1 MGVYKCISKRL
12 KCDKALA
19 EIPQK
24 LSTLNLLPYFPLVKI
39 VENNEK
45 ILTKKPR
52 LTNSS

>member
-24 LSTLNLLPYFPLVKI
+24 NSLL
-39 VENNEK
+39 
-45 ILTKKPR
+45 LTCC
-52 LTNSS
+52 LTFL